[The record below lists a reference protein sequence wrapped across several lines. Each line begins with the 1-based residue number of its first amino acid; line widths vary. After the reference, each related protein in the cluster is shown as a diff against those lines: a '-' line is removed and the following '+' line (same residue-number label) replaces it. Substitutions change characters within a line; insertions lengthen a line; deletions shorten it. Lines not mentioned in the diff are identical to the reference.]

1 MSVTHFEPRK
11 QRNQPPVIRG
21 IAFERLAAAGMVLVV
36 VLCGLMLSPTV
47 KQSAAAFE
55 KIDAHS
61 QQKLISSGDHLSTE
75 APQSE
80 HLALPENIQ
89 EKNSISSSIIDRIC
103 RKLEFGFRL
112 VGGTEISTIIR
123 LNPH

>member
-1 MSVTHFEPRK
+1 MSVTHFQPRK
-11 QRNQPPVIRG
+11 QQPVIRG

-55 KIDAHS
+55 KIDATS
-61 QQKLISSGDHLSTE
+61 QQRLTSSGDHFTADAL
-75 APQSE
+75 QSE
-80 HLALPENIQ
+80 HLALPETNQ

-123 LNPH
+123 MNPH